1 MTEGAE
7 DIGGKL
13 SRIPGAQYRY
23 LMDNAPLTDDERII
37 LTRLRRGDSQGL
49 IAYDLHI
56 DPRTVRRKMAAI
68 QQVIDGEMM

>member
-1 MTEGAE
+1 
-7 DIGGKL
+7 
-13 SRIPGAQYRY
+13 
-23 LMDNAPLTDDERII
+23 MDNAPLTDDERVI

-56 DPRTVRRKMAAI
+56 DPRTVRRKITAI